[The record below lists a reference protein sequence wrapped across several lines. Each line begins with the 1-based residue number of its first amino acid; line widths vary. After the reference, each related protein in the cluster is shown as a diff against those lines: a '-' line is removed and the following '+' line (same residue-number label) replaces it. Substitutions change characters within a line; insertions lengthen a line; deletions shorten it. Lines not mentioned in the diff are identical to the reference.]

1 MSYPSFS
8 NIQTTSLEM
17 IQDKT
22 VQELLN
28 SLQHYRNVD
37 SVVMKLSQGVSVQP
51 AEVINAVLKDR
62 VTDYRTSQI
71 LNCLLM
77 KRNKDKLETGC
88 ILLLIS
94 IY

>member
-8 NIQTTSLEM
+8 GIQTPSLEL

-28 SLQHYRNVD
+28 SLQHFRNVD
-37 SVVMKLSQGVSVQP
+37 SVVLKLSQGVSVQP

-62 VTDYRTSQI
+62 VTDYRTSQL

-88 ILLLIS
+88 TLLLIS